1 MFLESKK
8 GRLQQRTR
16 RLNSGG
22 FSIPL
27 SLSSDEQK
35 RLAIWH
41 LHLTESSFGHPMKS
55 HHIIRCNPVFEL
67 SMDLALKRA
76 SKHQSHSK
84 HIGNDFCLAIETLR
98 FKGGEKPF
106 DETHKWN
113 RVVLHAICHFSVQ
126 SMSQLMKERIFYGVP
141 ILLANERKLSDIL
154 LNSSMY
160 IIVYCTKTIK
170 VSVLGINDRNNGSS
184 SKDQIAEVILFIQII
199 KNVRNSLFRNQL
211 SVSLTEIFQLLF

>member
-1 MFLESKK
+1 
-8 GRLQQRTR
+8 
-16 RLNSGG
+16 
-22 FSIPL
+22 
-27 SLSSDEQK
+27 
-35 RLAIWH
+35 
-41 LHLTESSFGHPMKS
+41 
-55 HHIIRCNPVFEL
+55 
-67 SMDLALKRA
+67 
-76 SKHQSHSK
+76 
-84 HIGNDFCLAIETLR
+84 
-98 FKGGEKPF
+98 
-106 DETHKWN
+106 
-113 RVVLHAICHFSVQ
+113 
-126 SMSQLMKERIFYGVP
+126 MKERIFYGVP